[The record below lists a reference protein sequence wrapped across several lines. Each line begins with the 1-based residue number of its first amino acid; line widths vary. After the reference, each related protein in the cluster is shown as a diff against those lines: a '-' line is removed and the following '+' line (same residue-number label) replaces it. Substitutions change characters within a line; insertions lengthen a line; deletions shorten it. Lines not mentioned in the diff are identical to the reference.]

1 VNAPAAAAQQPIK
14 HSTKFELHV
23 FRLVSLNEKNSLGAV
38 FFLLVALPLASAACT
53 SGGNKTGTLLLAP
66 DLWWRLV
73 LPLAV
78 RRSEFAVIEDVDT
91 TTTWIND
98 TMSFDESA
106 IPGIGELSCADAF
119 ALAVPSF
126 FVGSS
131 LGDVD
136 GWAQNW
142 LGNRWSSL
150 AAGTPGTVDI
160 RVGLPGE
167 MTTTTPSPWLPPW
180 ESTTTTTEVI
190 SLPLQA
196 VSDVHAGAVT
206 FLDVPGGGER
216 SISTTRIV
224 LNHQLSTV
232 STLTRANKEDPLARD
247 KLNITHVNV
256 TTFFAPFVRASLNNL
271 WTFHSVVLRPLE
283 SDRFDKPPWL
293 LQGGHDFVR
302 VCTCDDRNATER
314 CPATIHFKAV
324 WGPSHICPVG
334 AFVIKRHLPESQRW
348 APLQRQFSCV
358 QFQEPPPSIAGVHNL
373 TYDQL
378 IVTIDGCRMV
388 YDHGVVQMGGIN
400 DAELFA
406 FTLSTAR
413 CRHAA
418 YFVGCGPLIIAHSGH
433 IAASH
438 STLGTGTLVRD
449 DANVT
454 NVLCRRCAEDF
465 GAFGSEGWCRCCLA
479 NCQNSRDYCNSEGYC
494 QPEGHTCPGL
504 CPSVPKCPVTEPVP
518 PPADGRKCAGSVTD
532 HPPPPAPT
540 PRGPATTTATDVGT
554 RIELTPSP
562 FKLPPCI
569 DGASGCNGGTYAPAP
584 TPTPPTP
591 RAVPCEFN
599 RFTGRCSR
607 DDCPVQLSHKCAMQI
622 ANKTASCAC
631 VPVAPCEWSET
642 EKRCI
647 GGGGV
652 ADGSACAANGSPCL
666 PLQRSDGKIV
676 CNATCAVDESG
687 VSVRL
692 GALASLRAVAPA
704 RTIAPIAVGVDTTLP
719 IDSNAGSLALVVDW
733 RSVAKAPADVTLL
746 TVLLRFRDELLLLS
760 AASTAKMTSTVDRA
774 TRRDESSV
782 VQSGRRR
789 RQQDW

>member
-418 YFVGCGPLIIAHSGH
+418 YFVGCGPLIIAHSGRILQRATQRSAPARSYATTPTSPTCCAAAAPRTLARLVQRAGAAAAWPTAK
-433 IAASH
+433 IAA
-438 STLGTGTLVRD
+438 
-449 DANVT
+449 
-454 NVLCRRCAEDF
+454 
-465 GAFGSEGWCRCCLA
+465 
-479 NCQNSRDYCNSEGYC
+479 
-494 QPEGHTCPGL
+494 
-504 CPSVPKCPVTEPVP
+504 
-518 PPADGRKCAGSVTD
+518 
-532 HPPPPAPT
+532 
-540 PRGPATTTATDVGT
+540 TTATLRATASRKGT
-554 RIELTPSP
+554 PVQAYVRLCRNAPSP
-562 FKLPPCI
+562 NPSRRPPTA
-569 DGASGCNGGTYAPAP
+569 ASAPAP
-584 TPTPPTP
+584 
-591 RAVPCEFN
+591 
-599 RFTGRCSR
+599 S
-607 DDCPVQLSHKCAMQI
+607 
-622 ANKTASCAC
+622 
-631 VPVAPCEWSET
+631 
-642 EKRCI
+642 
-647 GGGGV
+647 
-652 ADGSACAANGSPCL
+652 
-666 PLQRSDGKIV
+666 
-676 CNATCAVDESG
+676 
-687 VSVRL
+687 
-692 GALASLRAVAPA
+692 
-704 RTIAPIAVGVDTTLP
+704 RTI
-719 IDSNAGSLALVVDW
+719 
-733 RSVAKAPADVTLL
+733 RR
-746 TVLLRFRDELLLLS
+746 LLR
-760 AASTAKMTSTVDRA
+760 
-774 TRRDESSV
+774 RRH
-782 VQSGRRR
+782 GARRR
-789 RQQDW
+789 RRRPTLARASS